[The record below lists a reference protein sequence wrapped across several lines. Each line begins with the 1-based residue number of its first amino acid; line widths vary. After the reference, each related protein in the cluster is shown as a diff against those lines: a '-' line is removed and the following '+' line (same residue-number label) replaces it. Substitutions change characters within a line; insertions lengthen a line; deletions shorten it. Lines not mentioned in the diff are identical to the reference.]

1 MNKGLLIINC
11 VLVIAVA
18 VLFYLFFSKNEGSV
32 KSGAFTG
39 RGTDSS
45 GQQGALRVAYFD
57 MDSIEANFTLFKE
70 MERELMKKEAGI
82 NDTINQMKTAFQ
94 NYYQQLQAQSAGFS
108 KRQMDSLGNELGKMD
123 MDIKNKAAEMNQGYQ
138 GYYMSKQQEIVNQIK
153 KYCLEFNKDGKY
165 TYIIANEP
173 GLVYYKDTAYN
184 ITSQLIKGLNEFYS
198 KQKKN

>member
-1 MNKGLLIINC
+1 MNKGLLFLNSL
-11 VLVIAVA
+11 LVVAVA
-18 VLFYLFFSKNEGSV
+18 VLFYLYFSEKNRATSTAGHQ
-32 KSGAFTG
+32 
-39 RGTDSS
+39 SS
-45 GQQGALRVAYFD
+45 GRDTAAQSGTLRVAYFD

-70 MERELMKKEAGI
+70 MEKELMKREAGI
-82 NDTINQMKTAFQ
+82 NDTINQMKTVFQ
-94 NYYQQLQAQSAGFS
+94 NYYQQLQAQSAGLS

-123 MDIKNKAAEMNQGYQ
+123 MDIKNRAAEMNQGYQ
-138 GYYMSKQQEIVNQIK
+138 GFYMSKQQEIVNLIK

-184 ITSQLIKGLNEFYS
+184 VTGDLIRGLNEFYS